1 MKAQA
6 LLTQIAAMAELE
18 ADLIGERTKN
28 ALAAARKRIAR
39 TGQRGRPDIKRLGN
53 PNGARALKGKQV
65 GNAEAVAKL
74 KATAAQR
81 AADLKA
87 IVDDIKRSGIT
98 SVRGIA
104 EELYACGI
112 RAPRGDTWHPTAV
125 SRLLTRTGTDS

>member
-1 MKAQA
+1 M
-6 LLTQIAAMAELE
+6 AAVAELE
-18 ADLIGERTKN
+18 AGLIGERTKN

-53 PNGARALKGKQV
+53 PNGAGALKGKQV

-81 AADLKA
+81 ATDLKA
-87 IVDDIKRSGIT
+87 IVEDIQRSGIT

-104 EELYACGI
+104 DELRARGI
-112 RAPRGDTWHPTAV
+112 RAPHGETWHPTAV
-125 SRLLTRTGTDS
+125 LRLLIRIGTDS